1 MEKTN
6 FCRQLRKHL
15 LSNGEVM
22 ADRIYNIKCSD
33 FLFKLQMYPKF
44 ILPEGGMCLKD
55 NALKGLD
62 ENLELHLP
70 YRNTIFEYL
79 TTEVNNKTAIKV
91 ILILETIA
99 SRIRVSI
106 FEHDYRGW
114 KYTELMEIPISG
126 YITRENTGKPKI
138 ARWIDGNINYDKD
151 VYLHNVNI
159 ISNVVMSFLN
169 ALACSNIYIHKE
181 QSKQPHKLKKDALP
195 FDDYHVLMLN
205 NNHSNEESGEHNSHR
220 HPRQHLRRGHIR
232 RYKSGITI
240 WINSMVV
247 CPETKTKIIKDYK
260 VV

>member
-1 MEKTN
+1 MQGIYPSMIGESYRVRAGNLKTHFREGEKCEAN
-6 FCRQLRKHL
+6 FLAGDTIVCHTQA
-15 LSNGEVM
+15 GQVM
-22 ADRIYNIKCSD
+22 
-33 FLFKLQMYPKF
+33 
-44 ILPEGGMCLKD
+44 
-55 NALKGLD
+55 
-62 ENLELHLP
+62 
-70 YRNTIFEYL
+70 
-79 TTEVNNKTAIKV
+79 V
-91 ILILETIA
+91 
-99 SRIRVSI
+99 
-106 FEHDYRGW
+106 
-114 KYTELMEIPISG
+114 
-126 YITRENTGKPKI
+126 
-138 ARWIDGNINYDKD
+138 YDKD